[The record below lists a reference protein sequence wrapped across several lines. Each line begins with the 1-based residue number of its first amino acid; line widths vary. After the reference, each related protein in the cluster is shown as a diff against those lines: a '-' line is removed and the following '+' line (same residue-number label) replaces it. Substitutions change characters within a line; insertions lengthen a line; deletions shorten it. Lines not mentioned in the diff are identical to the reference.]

1 MQSKKSCILIIG
13 LQKNS
18 GGATYL
24 SIADGKIV
32 RNHKEAKQGVTV
44 SRTTKTGKTVHE
56 EKFDS
61 ITGRIVGLKTHENDF
76 GKQWHLTFTD
86 GEDSYIVTMPYSSR
100 YSTSFLKALPNID
113 LSKDVKLMPW
123 SMTDKQDASKKVTG
137 ITMWQDGNK
146 VAPAFTKDEPNG
158 LPQMKQVK
166 VKGQMTWDDSDMMEF
181 LETVAMK
188 QFMTTCATDDE
199 EAPF

>member
-1 MQSKKSCILIIG
+1 MG

-32 RNHKEAKQGVTV
+32 RSHKEAKQGVTI
-44 SRTTKTGKTVHE
+44 SRVTKSGKTVHE

-61 ITGRIVGLKTHENDF
+61 ITGRIVGLKPHENDF
-76 GKQWHLTFTD
+76 GKQWHLSFTD
-86 GEDSYIVTMPYSSR
+86 GEESYIVTMPYSSR

-123 SMTDKQDASKKVTG
+123 SMTDKNDASKKVTG
-137 ITMWQDGNK
+137 ITMWQNDGNGFVK
-146 VAPAFTKDEPNG
+146 IAPAFTKEQPNG
-158 LPQMKQVK
+158 LPQMVQVK
-166 VKGQMTWDDSDMMEF
+166 VKGVMTWDDSDMMEF
-181 LETVAMK
+181 LEAKAMAL
-188 QFMTTCATDDE
+188 FATTPEPIDSD

>member
-1 MQSKKSCILIIG
+1 MG

-32 RNHKEAKQGVTV
+32 RNHKEAKSGVTV
-44 SRTTKTGKTVHE
+44 SRVTKTGKTVHE

-76 GKQWHLTFTD
+76 GKQWHITFTD
-86 GEDSYIVTMPYSSR
+86 GEESYIITMPYSSR
-100 YSTSFLKALPNID
+100 YSTSFLKALPNVD
-113 LSKDVKLMPW
+113 LTKDVKLMPW
-123 SMTDKQDASKKVTG
+123 SMDDKNDASKKVTG
-137 ITMWQDGNK
+137 ITMWQDGEK
-146 VAPAFTKDEPNG
+146 ILPAFTKENPNG
-158 LPQMKQVK
+158 LPQMVQVK

-181 LETVAMK
+181 LEEKAM
-188 QFMTTCATDDE
+188 QLFAATAPTTEDE
-199 EAPF
+199 PPF

>member
-1 MQSKKSCILIIG
+1 MG

-32 RNHKEAKQGVTV
+32 RNHKEAKAGVTV

-61 ITGRIVGLKTHENDF
+61 ITGRIVGLKTHENDY
-76 GKQWHLTFTD
+76 GKQWHLTMTD

-113 LSKDVKLMPW
+113 LTKDVKLMPW
-123 SMTDKQDASKKVTG
+123 SMTDKQDASKKITG
-137 ITMWQDGNK
+137 ITMWQNDGNGFVK
-146 VAPAFTKDEPNG
+146 IAPAFTKEEPNG

-166 VKGQMTWDDSDMMEF
+166 VKGVMTWDDSDMMEF
-181 LETVAMK
+181 LEAKAMSL
-188 QFMTTCATDDE
+188 FAATKEPTDSDDL
-199 EAPF
+199 PF